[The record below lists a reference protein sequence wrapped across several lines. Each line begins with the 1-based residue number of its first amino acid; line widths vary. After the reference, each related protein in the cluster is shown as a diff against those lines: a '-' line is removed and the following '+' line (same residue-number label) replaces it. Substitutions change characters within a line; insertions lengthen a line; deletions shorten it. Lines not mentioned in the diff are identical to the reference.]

1 MSRESLAH
9 ALSGPISLQQDEY
22 RERPV
27 DRLHALASAQIR
39 RANRTARESHLASLG
54 VSFIALKA
62 ANRPDELE
70 RAVEKL
76 AKFLECLKP
85 KVTDDRRKLIAR
97 QSIFETVL
105 DFCPRCR
112 GTKEVPDR
120 DDVDGAQRMKPC
132 PAEEEGGCGGS
143 GKRRYSDHER
153 LAALKAG
160 RDEIADV
167 QAHMA
172 RAIGILGEAEV
183 QAIKSAKMLL
193 ARWS

>member
-1 MSRESLAH
+1 MSREALAH
-9 ALSGPISLQQDEY
+9 ALSGPISLQEDEY

-39 RANRTARESHLASLG
+39 KANRTARESHLASLG

-76 AKFLECLKP
+76 AKCLTSVKP
-85 KVTDDRRKLIAR
+85 RPSDDERRVIAR
-97 QSIFETVL
+97 QAIFECVL

-112 GTKEVPDR
+112 GTREVPDR

-132 PAEEEGGCGGS
+132 PPEIDGGCGGS
-143 GKRRYSDHER
+143 GKRRYSDAER
-153 LAALKAG
+153 MEALKFA
-160 RDEIADV
+160 RDDLSRM
-167 QAHMA
+167 QKQMA
-172 RAIGILGEAEV
+172 FAIGLLGEAESE
-183 QAIKSAKMLL
+183 AIRTAKQLL
-193 ARWS
+193 ERW